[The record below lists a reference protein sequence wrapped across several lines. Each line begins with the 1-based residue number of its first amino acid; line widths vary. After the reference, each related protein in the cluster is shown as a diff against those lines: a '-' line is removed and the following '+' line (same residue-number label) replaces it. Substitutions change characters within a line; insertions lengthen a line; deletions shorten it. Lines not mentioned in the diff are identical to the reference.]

1 MNDST
6 NYVAEF
12 IAESSRQ
19 MSEIEMI
26 LPLVINYIK
35 KDQKPPFEEVSR
47 LFRAVHSIKGGSSF
61 AGLDEIE
68 NISMKLEN
76 ILSRIIQSGRIALE
90 ESEELIS
97 RVLLFLEE
105 SLQNQGK
112 IKKRE
117 WKRIE
122 KGAESFLLKEFPE
135 IKHPETS
142 ADNEPLTL
150 EQQEEKQEKVNPF
163 EFFEVTKDEEDEED
177 EEEIGTNKYV
187 SFKIGTEHYAVPIEY
202 VYDMKEMLPCSSIP
216 NQKPH
221 FLGVAN
227 LRGNVI
233 PVIDLRKVFGFNEVT
248 YDQFTVFLMLKVKGK
263 IKGCVVDSIDDVVFL
278 ESENTQ
284 STPVLSR
291 KIKTDFVKYV
301 AKEPKSEKF
310 LIVIDVEKMLENE

>member
-1 MNDST
+1 MNSST
-6 NYVAEF
+6 NYVSEF
-12 IAESSRQ
+12 IAESARQ

-26 LPLVINYIK
+26 LPLVADYIK
-35 KDQKPPFEEVSR
+35 KDETPPVKEVSR
-47 LFRAVHSIKGGSSF
+47 LFRAIHSIKGGSSF

-68 NISMKLEN
+68 TVFLKLEE
-76 ILSRIIQSGRIALE
+76 ILSRIVESGRTALE
-90 ESEELIS
+90 ESEDLVDRIFS
-97 RVLLFLEE
+97 FLEE
-105 SLQNQGK
+105 SLHNQGK

-117 WKRIE
+117 WKKIE
-122 KGAESFLLKEFPE
+122 KDAESFLLKSFPKKTPAETPADIEYDNSEKMEELNKPDSFE
-135 IKHPETS
+135 I
-142 ADNEPLTL
+142 
-150 EQQEEKQEKVNPF
+150 F
-163 EFFEVTKDEEDEED
+163 EN
-177 EEEIGTNKYV
+177 EEESEEESEEEGTGTNKYV

-227 LRGNVI
+227 LRGSVI
-233 PVIDLRKVFGFNEVT
+233 PVIDLRKVFGFNEIT
-248 YDQFTVFLMLKVKGK
+248 YNEFTVFLMLKVKGK
-263 IKGCVVDSIDDVVFL
+263 IKGCVVDSIDDVVSL

-301 AKEPKSEKF
+301 AKEPKSERF